1 MPENWAAESGIA
13 PKFKYRFSD
22 SYSGILD
29 LDGEAK
35 S

>member
-1 MPENWAAESGIA
+1 MPENWAAESRLA
-13 PKFKYRFSD
+13 PKFKYRFPD
-22 SYSGILD
+22 SYSGGLD